1 MSARFTNLS
10 GVYAHDFA
18 APLAAKGRLPP
29 HRDNTLGL
37 DDERDQYTEGSDP
50 FAARELIVHENQLA
64 ISINLSFNLDHI

>member
-37 DDERDQYTEGSDP
+37 DDERDQYTIQKG
-50 FAARELIVHENQLA
+50 LTL
-64 ISINLSFNLDHI
+64 LTL